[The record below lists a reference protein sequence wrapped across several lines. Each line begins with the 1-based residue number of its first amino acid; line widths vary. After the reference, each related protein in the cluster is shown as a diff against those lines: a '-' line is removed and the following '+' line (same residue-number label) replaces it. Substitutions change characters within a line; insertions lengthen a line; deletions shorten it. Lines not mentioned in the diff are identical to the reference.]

1 MIVVWRVTENCNLS
15 CAFCAYDRRLAR
27 ERNTALPSQILR
39 FGARLAAEQSQRGQP
54 ILVSWLG
61 GEPLLWSPLE
71 KLTEVFCE
79 EYGLSVSTTTN
90 GTSLAS
96 AKVVAH
102 LVRYYSELTLSVD
115 GLGSAHDKLR
125 GLPGLFDRVR
135 SGARSLA
142 DRIAEEGCK
151 LKLRA
156 NVVLFRSTVDSFPD
170 LCFELATWGIREIS
184 FNALGGRDRPE
195 FFPANRLLPGQI
207 ERFAAQ
213 LPQLRRQLS
222 ECGVRLLGSASY
234 LDRLIASASNEARA
248 IRDCHPGESF
258 LFIDERGR
266 ASPCSFTSDEYGV
279 GIDRLSQMNDL
290 SSLPELFQAART
302 ERPSPACEDCLSTH
316 VFTKFLSA
324 HG

>member
-39 FGARLAAEQSQRGQP
+39 FGARLAAEQSRSGRR

-61 GEPLLWSPLE
+61 GEPLLWSPME
-71 KLTEVFCE
+71 KLTEIFCQ

-90 GTSLAS
+90 GTSLGS
-96 AKVVAH
+96 PKVVAH
-102 LVRYYSELTLSVD
+102 LVRYYSEVTLSVD
-115 GLGSAHDKLR
+115 GLGSTHDKLR
-125 GLPGLFDRVR
+125 GSSGLFERVR
-135 SGARSLA
+135 LGARALA
-142 DRIAEEGCK
+142 ERITAEGCD

-156 NVVLFRSTVDSFPD
+156 NVVLFRSTVDSFSE

-195 FFPANRLLPGQI
+195 FFPGNRLLPDQI
-207 ERFAAQ
+207 ARFAAGIP
-213 LPQLRRQLS
+213 LLRRRLGD
-222 ECGVRLLGSASY
+222 CGVRLLGSADY
-234 LDRLIASASNEARA
+234 LDRLVASASNEARA
-248 IRDCHPGESF
+248 IRDCHPGETF
-258 LFIDERGR
+258 LFVDERGR

-279 GIDRLSQMNDL
+279 GIDRLCQMNDL
-290 SSLPELFQAART
+290 SSLPELFHTARKNS
-302 ERPSPACEDCLSTH
+302 PSLACEDCLSTH
-316 VFTKFLSA
+316 VFTKFLPA